1 MEYKE
6 EELRFSTIALSKK
19 YIYKLQL
26 KKDYYSNNNN
36 PKISITYKKCDVIN
50 NNNLAR
56 NTDEFEFIF
65 ENEEVADAAFNEI
78 IDEYNSSDENKI
90 INLKNIVNNVKIRY
104 NEKYKNEVFY
114 KSIN

>member
-6 EELRFSTIALSKK
+6 EELKFKTIAISKK
-19 YIYKLQL
+19 YIYKLSL
-26 KKDYYSNNNN
+26 NKDYYN
-36 PKISITYKKCDVIN
+36 PRISITYKICDVIN
-50 NNNLAR
+50 GNLAR
-56 NTDEFEFIF
+56 NTDEFDFIF